1 VIQERHDNLVPARKA
16 AVSLHGD
23 EVGQPGD
30 VLDLLFLQFEVGV
43 EAAVVELLLESH
55 REFPDRFLQHNL
67 VQSFST
73 GLNLVLSSV
82 LLHVREHLVIVGAL
96 NGSLDLLQ
104 VVSLVKHL
112 VPLRVKVADL
122 ADVLFTLAVGHSSI
136 TLAHL
141 SVVLDDLNGLQV
153 RLELEQV
160 AHDAR

>member
-1 VIQERHDNLVPARKA
+1 MAFFQRMNLSNNKI
-16 AVSLHGD
+16 LT
-23 EVGQPGD
+23 
-30 VLDLLFLQFEVGV
+30 
-43 EAAVVELLLESH
+43 
-55 REFPDRFLQHNL
+55 
-67 VQSFST
+67 QSFST
-73 GLNLVLSSV
+73 GLNLVLSSI